1 MTRYWMLIV
10 VALVAM
16 QAARA
21 DDAVTRLARLLAD
34 KGLISREELAA
45 VQRSGPEEAV
55 ALLTDLLARKGL
67 LTASEVAAVVQR
79 SPGGAGDVRFV
90 PVVAANATPAPAPV
104 QAPRSTGAET
114 AGAVTTASKSPLQ
127 FYGTILWNAF
137 GNTAGTNVEDIPLVA
152 SKNGSDPYQN
162 FGMTARQ
169 SRFGLRFQGPD
180 VFGAK
185 MSGTM
190 EMDFFGGKTPLTNGV
205 NMDIFRL
212 RLAYGRLDWH
222 NVSIEAGQ
230 DWAVF
235 SPLNPTSLASFA
247 IPSMSA
253 SGNPWIRSPQFRF
266 ESRAEHLL
274 FQAAVLDPNIG
285 DNPTTVVDA
294 RTPGIGERGGAP
306 AVESRLAAVGK
317 IGDRD
322 VSVGFSGHYNRGLN
336 VGTIGSQTAT
346 RGVDSWGVNL
356 DYTLPFHRRFG
367 LTGEAFVGRAL
378 GLFSVASGEA
388 VLPPGTP
395 GEHGVL
401 ARGGWM
407 QAQINLNPRWQINA
421 AYGIEAMDPAN
432 LRVGDRA
439 KNQTYMAN
447 LMRKLNQ
454 RITLSWEWRRILTD
468 YRNQQTANA
477 IIDLANMGIAYTF

>member
-1 MTRYWMLIV
+1 MWRFRLLMV
-10 VALVAM
+10 LVLAAM
-16 QAARA
+16 QAAWA
-21 DDAVTRLARLLAD
+21 DEAVQRLAQLLAD
-34 KGLISREELAA
+34 KGVLTNDEVAA
-45 VQRSGPEEAV
+45 VARSGADDAV

-67 LTASEVAAVVQR
+67 LTASEVAAVVQG
-79 SPGGAGDVRFV
+79 PPKGAVRFV
-90 PVVAANATPAPAPV
+90 PVTAAKSLAEPVPAQP
-104 QAPRSTGAET
+104 PRSSGPET

-152 SKNGSDPYQN
+152 SKNGADPYQN

-169 SRFGLRFQGPD
+169 SRFGLRYQGGE

-185 MSGTM
+185 VSGTM
-190 EMDFFGGKTPLTNGV
+190 EMDFFGGKTPFTNGA

-212 RLAYGRLDWH
+212 RLAYGRLDWQ

-235 SPLNPTSLASFA
+235 SPLNPTSIASFA

-266 ESRAEHLL
+266 EGRAEHLL
-274 FQAAVLDPNIG
+274 FQAALLDPNIG
-285 DNPTTVVDA
+285 DNPTTVVTA

-306 AVESRLAAVGK
+306 AVESRLAVVGK
-317 IGDRD
+317 IGDRAA
-322 VSVGFSGHYNRGLN
+322 SAGLSGHYNRGLN
-336 VGTIGSQTAT
+336 VGTIGSQTVA

-356 DYTLPFHRRFG
+356 DYTLPFSRWFG
-367 LTGEAFVGRAL
+367 LSGEAYVGRAL
-378 GLFSVASGEA
+378 GLFSVASGED
-388 VLPPGTP
+388 VLPPGTL

-407 QAQINLNPRWQINA
+407 QAQFNLNPRWQINA
-421 AYGIEAMDPAN
+421 AYGIEAMDTNN
-432 LRVGDRA
+432 LRTGDRS

-477 IIDLANMGIAYTF
+477 IIDIANMGIAYTF